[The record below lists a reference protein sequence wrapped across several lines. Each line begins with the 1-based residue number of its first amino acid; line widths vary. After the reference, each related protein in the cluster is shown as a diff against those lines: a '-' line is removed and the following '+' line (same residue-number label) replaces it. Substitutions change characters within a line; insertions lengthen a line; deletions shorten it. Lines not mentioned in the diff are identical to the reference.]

1 MLTFAAYGTLLLM
14 NIIASAVQDS
24 LTEILTNAIQNP
36 LSYLKG
42 KSNYISFS
50 TYRQEKEVY
59 SQTKSSR
66 TIQSVLLPVFYS
78 VTIS

>member
-36 LSYLKG
+36 LSHLKG

-66 TIQSVLLPVFYS
+66 TIQSVLLPVLYS
-78 VTIS
+78 VTIK